1 MASRRTSQ
9 SAPGNATTPSGG
21 QRCAPGWGARGI
33 SARQRDKVEGVA
45 EDTQPDD
52 EMSPPGAIDD
62 AELDEEIDESF
73 PASDPPSHWSGARR
87 DNDESAS

>member
-1 MASRRTSQ
+1 
-9 SAPGNATTPSGG
+9 
-21 QRCAPGWGARGI
+21 
-33 SARQRDKVEGVA
+33 VEGVA